1 MKNPNILRVIQV
13 DDESY
18 YVESSEGKICY
29 RVIFEGDSATCTC
42 GDYSRGIKSDPNFKC
57 KHIISVYNC
66 IPAGEVQHGQ
76 LLERAKPK
84 LNDRFIIKIENR
96 DFVQYAGLLDL
107 GTPEGYLTDRSGPDS
122 ASDRGQRE
130 LRHMQGDGHFKDRG
144 LLHGHRG
151 CQPQQLQLKGLKA
164 HPAPCQHQG
173 NCPGIKELHQ
183 HRDDLPGGAC
193 RFERHGRE

>member
-1 MKNPNILRVIQV
+1 MTN
-13 DDESY
+13 SY

-29 RVIFEGDSATCTC
+29 RVTFEGDSATCTC
-42 GDYSRGIKSDPNFKC
+42 GDYSRGIKNDPNFKC

-107 GTPEGYLTDRSGPDS
+107 GHQKGISQIEVDPIQLPTQDNGNFAICKATVISKTGTPSRTSEMPTPTIAAQRSQSTFCALPALGRSP
-122 ASDRGQRE
+122 
-130 LRHMQGDGHFKDRG
+130 GH
-144 LLHGHRG
+144 
-151 CQPQQLQLKGLKA
+151 
-164 HPAPCQHQG
+164 
-173 NCPGIKELHQ
+173 
-183 HRDDLPGGAC
+183 
-193 RFERHGRE
+193 